1 MTGVFYC
8 KEKNFVIGFYRGL
21 SPRFFLENEKIR
33 RECYYEC

>member
-21 SPRFFLENEKIR
+21 SPRFFLEKMENKER
-33 RECYYEC
+33 MLL